1 MRIVIVED
9 EAPIR
14 EGIARILG
22 KISPEYELVGT
33 AADGESGYELVCRTE
48 PDLVIMDI
56 RMPKMDG
63 LTMMK
68 KLRQE
73 QAQCKVIVLSAYSD
87 FSYAQQAI
95 RLGIANYLLKP
106 INLADLRNALQQ
118 VEEMCRKEQQ
128 AEKVFSLNNIFL
140 GVMNRQISPDA
151 DFHAMM
157 KEKYGFTIDE
167 PAQIFML
174 WLGKTYEERKAQ
186 ARRLLESVAA
196 HTVRFEAYIQELEHW
211 NMILMIIFRQQEPE
225 SMLKYFQNS
234 IMTMMVD
241 SLGSPVLGGWRE
253 VEKISDIGKILPE
266 FKSDMQWGLLFDEK
280 TLICREEIDKLARIP
295 LKYPLGMEDDATIAV
310 RCGNTQKIVRCY
322 EQLYDY
328 CMQAPREP
336 SELKK
341 CLIRFNWALVQAS
354 GSRNREMLPEF
365 QHILQG
371 ISAAVTWAEIEENM
385 HAFFSTMQM
394 EVSNDSTQSGGQ
406 NVSAMVQ
413 KAQEMIAKYYDQ
425 GVTLEEI
432 ARKLFVSEEYL
443 SAQFKKETGVTFSET
458 VRKYRVAKVRRL
470 LLETHLK
477 LNQIAEL
484 AGYSDPKYMS
494 KVFKEEMGMLPSE
507 YRKSV
512 H

>member
-22 KISPEYELVGT
+22 KISSEYELAGT
-33 AADGESGYELVCRTE
+33 AADGESGYELICRTE

-56 RMPKMDG
+56 QMPKMDG
-63 LTMMK
+63 LTMMR

-73 QAQCKVIVLSAYSD
+73 QISCKVIVLSAYSD

-95 RLGIANYLLKP
+95 RLGIVNYLLKP
-106 INLADLRNALQQ
+106 INLADLRTALQQ

-128 AEKVFSLNNIFL
+128 TEKVFSLNNIFL
-140 GVMNRQISPDA
+140 GVVNGQLKPDA
-151 DFHAMM
+151 EFLDMM
-157 KEKYGFTIDE
+157 RGKYGFTLDD
-167 PAQIFML
+167 PAGIFML
-174 WLGKTYEERKAQ
+174 WLGKSYEERKSQ
-186 ARRLLESVAA
+186 AHRLLESVAA
-196 HTVRFEAYIQELEHW
+196 HTVRFEGYVQEMDSW
-211 NMILMIIFRQQEPE
+211 NMLLMIVYRQHGKE
-225 SMLKYFQNS
+225 SLQQYFQRS
-234 IMTMMVD
+234 VVPMLAD
-241 SLGSPVLGGWRE
+241 RLGSPMLGIWRD
-253 VEKISDIGKILPE
+253 VNKISDIGKTLPE
-266 FKSDMQWGLLFDEK
+266 LKTNMQWGLLLGEK
-280 TLICREEIDKLARIP
+280 TLICREEIDKIELVP

-310 RCGNTQKIVRCY
+310 RCGNTQNIVRCY
-322 EQLYDY
+322 EQLFEY

-336 SELKK
+336 GELKK
-341 CLIRFNWALVQAS
+341 CLIRFNWALIQAS

-371 ISAAVTWAEIEENM
+371 ISAAVTWTEIEESM
-385 HAFFSTMQM
+385 KAFFSIMQI
-394 EVSNDSTQSGGQ
+394 ESPDADAKTTEK

-413 KAQEMIAKYYDQ
+413 KAQTMIAKYYDQ

-443 SAQFKKETGVTFSET
+443 SAQFKKETGVTFTET
-458 VRKYRVAKVRRL
+458 VRKYRVAKVRKL

-494 KVFKEEMGMLPSE
+494 KVFKEETGMLPSE